1 MTVKSN
7 FNVNHAT
14 VRSAP
19 QKMLGIYKPQHL
31 LETMAKGMNI
41 MGKEMKFLG
50 IEIKTMV
57 KKMKTQSHRMIF
69 LCLFSLILL
78 GTLGGMSALSSQT
91 SSQLTS
97 QNQSAI
103 STNDISTNDVS
114 TESTYGISSEVIQS
128 SSQLIDW
135 GSLIPLSPQIFT
147 SGDDLQNFTSPES
160 GDGSSWESPLIL
172 ENYIL
177 EQNSTVAGLN
187 FHNFSQYLVIK
198 NCVFRDLYPGY
209 REDSYSILLNNS
221 QNIKIELNYFYA
233 FSGSYSNAIRLE
245 HSSNINITNNHIMT
259 YYYGIVAFNSRD
271 FSISNN
277 QMWNQKYEHLR
288 FRHVHNIS
296 IDNNE
301 IISQSIPYQEVE
313 GINGW
318 NVSQCLISNNQF
330 KEDVDAL
337 DFYSSQNITFIDNV
351 LPYLSFYIVAEIN
364 ITQNEINGGISLR
377 FCINTT
383 ISSNTIEDATN
394 AIGSTNSHNILIE
407 KNTFRYISG
416 YMFDIYYYEDEPHD
430 YEPIWFD
437 IPANSRQL
445 ITQNTFFMHGRG
457 IMKENS
463 PMVQIRF
470 NFVFFHT
477 GHYIFMAFSMICGG
491 YFLYT
496 LFIQRKKIKQL
507 VILQKTLQNSESLD
521 GLDGL
526 DGLEGLKGLDLMQK
540 HEQNLTHLVSFQILF
555 VIGLFFSITY
565 FESFY
570 TGNFLRTILELMLP
584 GNYYSD
590 LPLRSFLVSCELL
603 ILSIFLGRILL
614 QKLRKIR
621 VIPPILQDT
630 DTNTTTNTNSNSTTN
645 TNSNSTTNTNSNS
658 TTNTNSN
665 STTNA
670 TVDTTFSLNKSEKI
684 LLGSC
689 LGIELLLEFL
699 ILRLV
704 YFGAYEAM
712 LLVLGAMF
720 TLGFIVNLVGKIN
733 NRAQKVWIV
742 IGLLGTV
749 LISAYLIVRR
759 SMNPN
764 IVWSSNPDEVEWT
777 QKILFWS
784 FFILGGIGWAGTY
797 LRDEELSF
805 QQGDH

>member
-1 MTVKSN
+1 
-7 FNVNHAT
+7 
-14 VRSAP
+14 
-19 QKMLGIYKPQHL
+19 MLGIYKPQHL
-31 LETMAKGMNI
+31 LETMGQR
-41 MGKEMKFLG
+41 
-50 IEIKTMV
+50 IKI
-57 KKMKTQSHRMIF
+57 QSHRMIF
-69 LCLFSLILL
+69 FCLFSLILL

-91 SSQLTS
+91 SSQSSTQTSSQSSTQILS

-103 STNDISTNDVS
+103 PTNDIYTNDVS
-114 TESTYGISSEVIQS
+114 TESTYGIPSEGIQS

-135 GSLIPLSPQIFT
+135 GSLIPLSPQTFS
-147 SGDDLQNFTSPES
+147 SGEDLQNYTSPES

-172 ENYIL
+172 ENYL
-177 EQNSTVAGLN
+177 VEQNSTVAGLN

-198 NCVFRDLYPGY
+198 NCLFRDLYPGY
-209 REDSYSILLNNS
+209 RDDSYSILLNNS

-233 FSGSYSNAIRLE
+233 FSGSDSNAIRLE
-245 HSSNINITNNHIMT
+245 HSSNINITNNLIMT

-277 QMWNQKYEHLR
+277 QLINQKYEHIKL
-288 FRHVHNIS
+288 RHVQGIS

-313 GINGW
+313 GIVAW
-318 NVSQCLISNNQF
+318 NVSQCLIYSNQF
-330 KEDVDAL
+330 KEDVDAI

-351 LPYLSFYIVAEIN
+351 LPYLHFYIVADIN
-364 ITQNEINGGISLR
+364 IAQNEIKGGISLQ

-383 ISSNTIEDATN
+383 ISRNMIEDATN

-416 YMFDIYYYEDEPHD
+416 YIFDIYYYEDEPHY

-437 IPANSRQL
+437 IPTNSRQL

-491 YFLYT
+491 YYLYT

-507 VILQKTLQNSESLD
+507 ETLHKTFQETLQASSDLLSPKPQTPDLEGSVSLD
-521 GLDGL
+521 DSVS
-526 DGLEGLKGLDLMQK
+526 LEGSKGLKGLDLVQK

-555 VIGLFFSITY
+555 VFGLFFSITY

-570 TGNFLRTILELMLP
+570 TGDFLRTILEMMLP

-590 LPLRSFLVSCELL
+590 LPLRSFLVSCELI

-621 VIPPILQDT
+621 TIPPILQDT
-630 DTNTTTNTNSNSTTN
+630 DT
-645 TNSNSTTNTNSNS
+645 
-658 TTNTNSN
+658 
-665 STTNA
+665 
-670 TVDTTFSLNKSEKI
+670 TFFLNKSEKI

-689 LGIELLLEFL
+689 LGIGLLLEFL

-712 LLVLGAMF
+712 LLVLGSMF
-720 TLGFIVNLVGKIN
+720 TLGFILNLVGKIK
-733 NRAQKVWIV
+733 NRTQKVWIV
-742 IGLLGTV
+742 IGLLGIT
-749 LISAYLIVRR
+749 LISAYLIIRR